1 MEETV
6 RETWN
11 LMIEVVVTYGLDVVG
26 AILIL
31 IVGWWIAGRSRAWTR
46 MALEKTGRVDAMLTG
61 FLAAAVRYTVLI
73 LTVLA
78 VLDRFG
84 VETTSFVAILGAT
97 GIAILGATGIAILG
111 ATGIAIGLALQGTL
125 SNVAAGVM
133 ILLLRP
139 FKVGDFIEGAGHSGT
154 VKEVSLFV
162 THIATPDNVGY
173 LSFSPTPSSGTR
185 PSKTSAITRRA
196 ASISS
201 SASDTTTTS
210 TGQWAF

>member
-84 VETTSFVAILGAT
+84 VETTSFV
-97 GIAILGATGIAILG
+97 AILG